1 MRTIKI
7 YRPKMME
14 ACACKLIVE
23 MDGKVIGKLANG
35 KDMSVEVDEQ
45 KHELYLHGGM
55 FAGKDFSCKLS
66 IPAGRY
72 AYTLQTDM
80 LSLTN
85 GYKPMLRPCGTA
97 PTKSAPRLRLLLG
110 STLTTLLL
118 DDRLRDILAGMPG
131 ARLNLVLEQAQWRL
145 DVCLGQARKT
155 LYTSPYSR
163 AEGQALAAVMNAVE
177 QADLK
182 TPEGRE
188 KLTELFL
195 RDYVA
200 YLPDYHLTGPGEF
213 ALNETL

>member
-35 KDMSVEVDEQ
+35 MDISAEVDEQ

-55 FAGKDFSCKLS
+55 FAGKDFSCKLN

-72 AYTLQTDM
+72 DYTLQTDM

-97 PTKSAPRLRLLLG
+97 PMGSAPRLRLLLG

-118 DDRLRDILAGMPG
+118 DDKLRDILKKLPG
-131 ARLNLVLEQAQWRL
+131 SRLNLVLEQEQWRL
-145 DVCLGQARKT
+145 DVRLGQERKT
-155 LYTSPYSR
+155 LFTSPYSQTK
-163 AEGQALAAVMNAVE
+163 GKLMAAAMNAVE

>member
-35 KDMSVEVDEQ
+35 MDISTEVDEQ

-72 AYTLQTDM
+72 DYTLQTDM

-97 PTKSAPRLRLLLG
+97 PMGSAPRLRLLLG
-110 STLTTLLL
+110 EEQKLSVPL
-118 DDRLRDILAGMPG
+118 IPG
-131 ARLNLVLEQAQWRL
+131 EHTVQ
-145 DVCLGQARKT
+145 
-155 LYTSPYSR
+155 
-163 AEGQALAAVMNAVE
+163 AEGCTIRL
-177 QADLK
+177 
-182 TPEGRE
+182 TITREGGTEDITRE
-188 KLTELFL
+188 
-195 RDYVA
+195 
-200 YLPDYHLTGPGEF
+200 LPLPH
-213 ALNETL
+213 